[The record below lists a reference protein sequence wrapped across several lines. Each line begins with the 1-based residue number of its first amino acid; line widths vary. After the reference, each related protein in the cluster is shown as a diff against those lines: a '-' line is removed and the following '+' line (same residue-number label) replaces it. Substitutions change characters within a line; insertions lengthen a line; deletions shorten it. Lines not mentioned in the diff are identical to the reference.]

1 MYCGA
6 VNGEDVMQ
14 VVRPQQ
20 HHDGPTGATAGHL
33 ITVLES
39 AVAVS
44 SRLCQN
50 KAFPDRSL
58 HTIPDYF
65 V

>member
-6 VNGEDVMQ
+6 VNGDDVMQ
-14 VVRPQQ
+14 VVRPQ
-20 HHDGPTGATAGHL
+20 HHHHGPTDATAGHL

-39 AVAVS
+39 AVS
-44 SRLCQN
+44 SRLCEN
-50 KAFPDRSL
+50 KAFPERSL
-58 HTIPDYF
+58 HTRIPDYF